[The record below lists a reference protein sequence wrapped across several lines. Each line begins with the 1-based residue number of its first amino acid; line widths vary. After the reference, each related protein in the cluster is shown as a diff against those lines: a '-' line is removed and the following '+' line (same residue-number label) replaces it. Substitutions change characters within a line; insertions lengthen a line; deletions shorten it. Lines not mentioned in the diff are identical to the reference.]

1 MRREAAPGAVID
13 RHDARV
19 PSSAPH
25 LSVVVA
31 THNRPDRLA
40 RLVAS
45 LAAQEVPEGTFET
58 VVVDDGS
65 SDPAVADV
73 LDAAS
78 RSGVRVVRRTA
89 SAGPAT
95 ARNAGVAVATAPL
108 VAFTDDDC
116 EAPPDWVAQ
125 VLRSAAA
132 HPGVIIQGRTTPIP
146 DELAQ
151 RTPFSRTQMIVA
163 EDPAYQTCNMVYPR
177 AVLDTLG
184 GFDEVFPLPAGEDT
198 DLAWRARER
207 GFSVVF
213 DEAVHTH
220 HAVLHDGLGGML
232 RYARRWGEI
241 VPIYKRFPELRREGL
256 HRGVFFSPVH
266 EHLLRFVLALLV
278 QRRSR
283 VLALWLAWPY
293 LRRLGW
299 RRSGPLL
306 APVLLAH
313 DAVELAGV
321 VRGAVRGRVLV
332 L

>member
-1 MRREAAPGAVID
+1 MVIA

-19 PSSAPH
+19 PSSAPQ

-31 THNRPDRLA
+31 THDRPDRLA
-40 RLVAS
+40 QLVAS
-45 LAAQEVPEGTFET
+45 LQAQDVPAGTFET

-65 SDPAVADV
+65 TDPRVAGV
-73 LDAAS
+73 LDEAERA
-78 RSGVRVVRRTA
+78 GVHVVRRA
-89 SAGPAT
+89 SSRGPAT
-95 ARNAGVAVATAPL
+95 ARNAGVAVARAPL

-116 EAPPDWVAQ
+116 AAPSDWVAQ
-125 VLRSAAA
+125 ILAAA
-132 HPGVIIQGRTTPIP
+132 ARHPGAVIQGRTTPIP
-146 DELAQ
+146 DEEAR

-177 AVLDTLG
+177 AVLDALG

-207 GFSVVF
+207 GVPVVF
-213 DEAVHTH
+213 DGAVHTH

-241 VPIYKRFPELRREGL
+241 VPIYRRFPELRREGL

-266 EHLLRFVLALLV
+266 EHLLRFVLGLLV
-278 QRRSR
+278 WRRSR
-283 VLALWLAWPY
+283 AVALWLAWPY

-313 DAVELAGV
+313 DAVEVAGV